1 MLNNSR
7 HDGLF
12 CEFHIDSVKPNV
24 ESICCREMLLC
35 SPLVIIA
42 YKPLICCN
50 YKPFQLEKFHLQIEC
65 LEYRTYRNFMN
76 SYLSFDSEMLRN

>member
-7 HDGLF
+7 HHGLF

-24 ESICCREMLLC
+24 ESIFNREMLLC

-50 YKPFQLEKFHLQIEC
+50 YKHFQFEKFYLQIEC
-65 LEYRTYRNFMN
+65 LEYWTYRNFMN
-76 SYLSFDSEMLRN
+76 TFICRLIVKC